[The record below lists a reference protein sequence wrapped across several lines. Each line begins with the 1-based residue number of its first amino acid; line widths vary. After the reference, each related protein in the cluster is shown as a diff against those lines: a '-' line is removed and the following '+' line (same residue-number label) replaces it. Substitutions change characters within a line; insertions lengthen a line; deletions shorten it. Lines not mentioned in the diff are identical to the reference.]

1 MSTRFFLSSVLLFFV
16 LGGLFLALVGF
27 QFNIPLEREP
37 TEQRFVVK
45 KGDSLRMIAA
55 DLENEGLIRDKIW
68 FVGYVLYQGWAAK
81 LQAGQYI
88 LSPSL
93 NIKQI
98 AEKMAKGEA
107 ISQDVE
113 ITIPEGFTLKKIDA
127 RLAKAGLIE
136 AGELIMYPK
145 LEGYLFPDTYRF
157 DVASELRDIVYK
169 MKDNFDKKLDNSLRA
184 EIKKQGKTV
193 EEVVIMASILEKE
206 VRTDRDR
213 RIASGIFWRRLGN
226 NYPLQSCATIAYILD
241 EDKWRYSTEDTKVD
255 SPYNSYQNVG
265 LPKGPICNPG
275 LSAIRAAI
283 NPQENDYNFFLS
295 KPDGETVFSKTLD
308 EHNMNKAKWLE

>member
-1 MSTRFFLSSVLLFFV
+1 
-16 LGGLFLALVGF
+16 
-27 QFNIPLEREP
+27 
-37 TEQRFVVK
+37 
-45 KGDSLRMIAA
+45 
-55 DLENEGLIRDKIW
+55 
-68 FVGYVLYQGWAAK
+68 
-81 LQAGQYI
+81 
-88 LSPSL
+88 
-93 NIKQI
+93 
-98 AEKMAKGEA
+98 
-107 ISQDVE
+107 
-113 ITIPEGFTLKKIDA
+113 
-127 RLAKAGLIE
+127 
-136 AGELIMYPK
+136 
-145 LEGYLFPDTYRF
+145 
-157 DVASELRDIVYK
+157 
-169 MKDNFDKKLDNSLRA
+169 RA

-295 KPDGETVFSKTLD
+295 KPDGETVFSKTLE
-308 EHNMNKAKWLE
+308 EHNTNKAKYLE